1 MNLFIFHNYE
11 KITHI
16 DRSPAN
22 LTSDDFVSSNEIIRT
37 KWPINEVIS
46 NFVLRI

>member
-22 LTSDDFVSSNEIIRT
+22 LTSDDFIRSNEMSIDH
-37 KWPINEVIS
+37 
-46 NFVLRI
+46 FVLTI